1 MDKLSDYFA
10 ALKLIEIARS
20 GRGGIAGEMNRYLD
34 PSIYNQGLSTG
45 MLRGSGGAG
54 GAGGTGGVV
63 YKSGPSEG
71 VSSNKRNPKRAGM
84 EYMSDGGSATAAERV
99 LVDLPRGQ
107 HSAFLTPLELE

>member
-10 ALKLIEIARS
+10 ILKLIEIAKS
-20 GRGGIAGEMNRYLD
+20 GRGGIAGELNQYLD

-54 GAGGTGGVV
+54 GTGGVV

-71 VSSNKRNPKRAGM
+71 VISNKRTPKRAGM
-84 EYMSDGGSATAAERV
+84 EYMSNGGEAEVEQDPEFLAALERQR
-99 LVDLPRGQ
+99 LRKQ
-107 HSAFLTPLELE
+107 AFDN